1 MSEESFVPGLAVL
14 RVTAIEIIP
23 QATIVGREIR
33 LRQIARWSDA
43 DGAAMEQTGD
53 LIIARFD
60 RTQSTQSIDIDSL
73 KNTLEAAGVNLGA
86 MNFAG
91 AMVCKV
97 TRSGSRLDA
106 EMEQAIAAVQ
116 QANATTR
123 PAAAPIG
130 LTAPAPASAADAG
143 GTTSGAGR
151 SLRELIT
158 NDMSD
163 CLSVSVESLQI
174 HFRAEDEKL
183 VNLAEPLFQFDVE
196 PQKLRKL
203 GDVTWNVTIS
213 TATGKQKVSVP
224 ANVRMWQ
231 EQLIT
236 TRPMAFRQVIGEED
250 VTERRVLL
258 DRLSDHPSLG
268 KAQVVG
274 QQAARDLSPG
284 TVLTGRMIEAVQ
296 MARVGQLVTV
306 LVELNRVQVTW
317 VAEARES
324 GSLGQTIRVRKP
336 ATRDE
341 FSVVLTGPQQA
352 KLIGP
357 AGERLVARLAART

>member
-1 MSEESFVPGLAVL
+1 
-14 RVTAIEIIP
+14 
-23 QATIVGREIR
+23 
-33 LRQIARWSDA
+33 
-43 DGAAMEQTGD
+43 MEQTGD

-97 TRSGSRLDA
+97 TRSDSRLDA

-116 QANATTR
+116 QAGATTR

-130 LTAPAPASAADAG
+130 LTASAADAG
-143 GTTSGAGR
+143 GTASGVGR

-163 CLSVSVESLQI
+163 CLSVSIESLQI

-183 VNLAEPLFQFDVE
+183 VNLAEPHFQFDVE

-213 TATGKQKVSVP
+213 TATGKQKVTVP

-258 DRLSDHPSLG
+258 DRLSDYPSLG

-284 TVLTGRMIEAVQ
+284 TVLMGRMIEAVQ

-357 AGERLVARLAART
+357 AGERLGARLAART